1 MTNTFTDVAYT
12 DFAAE
17 MNDMGFA
24 VKAIDGTRETVFA
37 RDIPHTNFAVVIF
50 STYEDGAFR
59 KTGADAIKVALW
71 NNAKGRLIA
80 AEKRVNRVGA
90 AEDIIKRVRG
100 KARECWA
107 GAAKVEKCNCCDDG
121 VMVLRKPKKGATWT
135 AFKGCSNFPACKN
148 TVR

>member
-1 MTNTFTDVAYT
+1 MQNFTQVAYK

-17 MNDMGFA
+17 MADMKFSKKG
-24 VKAIDGTRETVFA
+24 IDGVYETVFA
-37 RDIPHTNFAVVIF
+37 RDIPHTKFAVVIF
-50 STYEDGAFR
+50 STYEDKIFR
-59 KTGADAIKVALW
+59 TSGSDAIKVVLW
-71 NNAKGRLIA
+71 NNAKGRPIA
-80 AEKRVNRVGA
+80 SEKRVNRVGTPA
-90 AEDIIKRVRG
+90 DILKRVRN

-135 AFKGCSNFPACKN
+135 AFKGCSNFPVCKK